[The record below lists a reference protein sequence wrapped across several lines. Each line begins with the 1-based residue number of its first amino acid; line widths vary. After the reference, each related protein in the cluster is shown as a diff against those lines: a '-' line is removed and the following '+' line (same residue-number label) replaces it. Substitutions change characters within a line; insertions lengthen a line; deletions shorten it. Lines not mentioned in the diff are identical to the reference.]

1 MLPDLFQLYDS
12 LEHSESWLV
21 WVGASLVLAQS
32 EDFMADR
39 AQGVA
44 QRGRQPGRT
53 GDDGGVS
60 WKSRI
65 MSAPT
70 QIVFSPDAI
79 DHLARLRVSDRRL
92 ILDAIETYLLH
103 EPTAVTRRRKPLRPN
118 PLASWEL
125 RVDRYRVYYQVAVEA
140 SLQIVTV
147 VAVGRKIR
155 DRVQI
160 GGVEVKL

>member
-1 MLPDLFQLYDS
+1 
-12 LEHSESWLV
+12 
-21 WVGASLVLAQS
+21 
-32 EDFMADR
+32 
-39 AQGVA
+39 
-44 QRGRQPGRT
+44 
-53 GDDGGVS
+53 
-60 WKSRI
+60 